1 MASFELNLFNII
13 PIVMTQEIALRP
25 RAVQVI
31 VDLVYQHNLPVQ
43 LVLASGATPTGLR
56 FLTIEFNQADEMLAE
71 WLVAKATA
79 DNNST
84 SNED

>member
-1 MASFELNLFNII
+1 
-13 PIVMTQEIALRP
+13 MTQEIALRP

-43 LVLASGATPTGLR
+43 LVLAAGATPTGLR
-56 FLTIEFNQADEMLAE
+56 FLSIEFNQADEMLAE
-71 WLVAKATA
+71 WLVAKATSPN
-79 DNNST
+79 DST